1 MDRPGALHELGG
13 ASEAPGDANG
23 NLRGREVLDRSGELV
38 GAVDGLLVDAGE
50 RRVRFLRV
58 VTGEPLPNVGRHF
71 LVPIEAVARVEADR
85 VHLDILRERIVSAP
99 PYDRGRVDPPEYY
112 AQLADYYGTGPTA
125 VPGVTTPAEPSAS

>member
-38 GAVDGLLVDAGE
+38 GAVDGLLVDAEE

-58 VTGEPLPNVGRHF
+58 VTGEPLPNAGRHF
-71 LVPIEAVARVEADR
+71 LVPVEAVARVEADR
-85 VHLDILRERIVSAP
+85 VHLDVLRERVVSAP
-99 PYDRGRVDPPEYY
+99 PYDPHRVYPPEYY
-112 AQLADYYGTGPTA
+112 AGLVGYYGHGPST
-125 VPGVTTPAEPSAS
+125 VPGVTTPAESSAS